1 MMTKEQV
8 IEFIKKR
15 NVSFIS
21 TVDEDGFPAMRAM
34 LQPRKI
40 EGNIIWFSTNTSS
53 NKVKELIKQPKSC
66 VYFYCKGPYF
76 YTGVLLRGTAT
87 VLQDQASKNM
97 LWLQGDTMFYKQG
110 VTDPDYCV
118 LRFVAQDARVY
129 RNFKT
134 ETIQME

>member
-118 LRFVAQDARVY
+118 LRFVAQDARVH